1 VTPEQAAHETA
12 SIVVS
17 VPARFMT
24 DPATYARGAE
34 LGFDGFDFYVAG
46 RGGALGDVTASVVA
60 AAFWVFAED
69 LVRAAWERTETVLPR
84 RDAAVEWLA
93 CGHRYAAAHFADGP
107 DYERTATLLGP
118 IVASAAVAGA
128 PMFAAVRELPEP
140 TDARAL
146 VIHRLNALR
155 ELRGALHGAAILT
168 VGLRPVEAIVA
179 RAPDSVGAFG
189 WPAPFPPPEPLRE
202 RWSLAEAR
210 TDRMFGRHLAVL
222 DEGERVEFVEAL
234 RAVAAAVD

>member
-1 VTPEQAAHETA
+1 MTPEQAAHETA

-34 LGFDGFDFYVAG
+34 LGFDGFDFYIAG
-46 RGGALGDVTASVVA
+46 RGGALGDVTASH
-60 AAFWVFAED
+60 
-69 LVRAAWERTETVLPR
+69 L
-84 RDAAVEWLA
+84 
-93 CGHRYAAAHFADGP
+93 ADGP
-107 DYERTATLLGP
+107 DYERAATLLGR
-118 IVASAAVAGA
+118 IVSSAAVAGA

-140 TDARAL
+140 DRTETRAL
-146 VIHRLNALR
+146 VVHRLNALR
-155 ELRGALHGAAILT
+155 ELRGAMHGAAILT

-179 RAPDSVGAFG
+179 RAPDSVGAYG

-222 DEGERVEFVEAL
+222 DEAERVEFVEVL
-234 RAVAAAVD
+234 RAIVAAVD